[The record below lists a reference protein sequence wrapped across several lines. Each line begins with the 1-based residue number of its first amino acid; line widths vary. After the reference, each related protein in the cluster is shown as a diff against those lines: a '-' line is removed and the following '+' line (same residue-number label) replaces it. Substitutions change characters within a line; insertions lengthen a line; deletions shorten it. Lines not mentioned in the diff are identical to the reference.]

1 MYHLSG
7 LGAMSEQMLST
18 KLSQNERPQ
27 VSCPSPTERCLIQH
41 FAPCETN
48 LACFSSSDTQ
58 PNPLPMKESA
68 VMFGMEA
75 MQDIMEMCVTACSGF
90 QIVSDVRTP
99 FPIFLLLF
107 K

>member
-1 MYHLSG
+1 MYHLSS
-7 LGAMSEQMLST
+7 LSAMTEQMLST
-18 KLSQNERPQ
+18 QLSPNERPQ
-27 VSCPSPTERCLIQH
+27 VSCHSPTEKCLIQH
-41 FAPCETN
+41 FAPCKTN

-58 PNPLPMKESA
+58 ANPLPMKESA

-99 FPIFLLLF
+99 FPIFLFSF